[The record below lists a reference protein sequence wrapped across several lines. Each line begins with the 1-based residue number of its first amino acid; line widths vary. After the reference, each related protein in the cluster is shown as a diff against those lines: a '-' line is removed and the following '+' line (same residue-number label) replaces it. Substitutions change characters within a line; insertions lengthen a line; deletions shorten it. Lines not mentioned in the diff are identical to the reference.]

1 MSTGKSI
8 GIFALPLTID
18 GVGADQVL
26 PADAHLNGVTLRIP
40 PWPAPSIIPGR
51 SDQLEI
57 WILEPGASG
66 ETRFYDNLFPVPV
79 VFPDAIHLSAQ
90 YLQQIGDITLRYR
103 VTAGDHGNPDDA
115 IPQVFILKRP
125 IPVNLKEPLFP
136 NATLHGYLLCSTS
149 PKIWEEVNVRVPAQP
164 GIFLANDVCALE
176 WEGFTSPNGVTPIP
190 GTALRIE
197 KILSQEDVTS
207 PSGFDFKI
215 ESKHYITHIKPIE
228 YGSATCTY
236 THYRNGVPLGSSEEG
251 LVRID
256 RRVAG
261 GLTCDR

>member
-1 MSTGKSI
+1 M
-8 GIFALPLTID
+8 PLTID

-40 PWPAPSIIPGR
+40 PWPAPSIILGR

-57 WILEPGASG
+57 WILEPGASD

-136 NATLHGYLLCSTS
+136 NATPLSGFFNCDTS
-149 PKIWEEVNVRVPAQP
+149 PSIWVEVVVRVPAQP
-164 GIFLANDVCALE
+164 GIFLANDVCELE
-176 WEGFTSPNGVTPIP
+176 WEGFRSLNGVNPIP

-207 PSGFDFKI
+207 TIGFDFKI
-215 ESKHYITHIKPIE
+215 ESKHYITHIRPIE
-228 YGSATCTY
+228 YGSATCAY
-236 THYRNGVPLGSSEEG
+236 AHYRNGVALGRSE
-251 LVRID
+251 LNFVKID
-256 RRVAG
+256 RRVPG
-261 GLTCDR
+261 NPPCGP